1 MSETPNPSE
10 SQSPLELNREL
21 ITLYGLLPDREQRFK
36 VIAENLRLVKPKE
49 PELKPLLM
57 QRLELLLDKSFITSS
72 FKEVAYEVFSDLCDL
87 GVSKEEVGGFFYET
101 IIANS
106 SGDAGIF
113 EPDDAKRIERTA
125 YHLNHSHELEA
136 LK

>member
-72 FKEVAYEVFSDLCDL
+72 FKEV
-87 GVSKEEVGGFFYET
+87 
-101 IIANS
+101 
-106 SGDAGIF
+106 
-113 EPDDAKRIERTA
+113 
-125 YHLNHSHELEA
+125 
-136 LK
+136 